1 MTFDTA
7 FDALIGNEGG
17 YSFNTQDPGGET
29 MFGVTARVAIA
40 NGYTGSM
47 RNFTRDQAKD
57 IYRRQY
63 WMPIRGFDL
72 PDPLAFQVFDAAVNS
87 GQSQAA
93 KWLQEVVGATADGII
108 GAGTL
113 AQVAKYNPI
122 ALAAVFNGY
131 RLQFMTDLPTWGA
144 FSRGWARRVASN
156 LKLLKE

>member
-72 PDPLAFQVFDAAVNS
+72 PDPLAFQVFDGAVNS
-87 GQSQAA
+87 GPAQSV
-93 KWLQEVVGATADGII
+93 KWLQRAAGVADDGQIGPMTLDAIAKGNPYIEGAA
-108 GAGTL
+108 
-113 AQVAKYNPI
+113 
-122 ALAAVFNGY
+122 FNGQ
-131 RLQFMTDLPTWGA
+131 RLLFMTDLPTWGA
-144 FSRGWARRVASN
+144 FGRGWARRIAN
-156 LKLLKE
+156 NLLKFGA